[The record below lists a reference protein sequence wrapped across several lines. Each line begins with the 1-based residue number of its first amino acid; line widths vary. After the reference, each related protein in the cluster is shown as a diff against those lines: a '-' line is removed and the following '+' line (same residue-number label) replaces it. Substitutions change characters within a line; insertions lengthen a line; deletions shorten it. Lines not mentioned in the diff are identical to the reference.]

1 MTAGAGKWTENSE
14 KMEIRCG
21 RSGGILEARQRKVP
35 ADQVGGQ
42 FRNECPYSEKM
53 EIRENALRAEWGILE
68 ARQRKVPA
76 DRVGGHSRNECP

>member
-1 MTAGAGKWTENSE
+1 MTAGAGKWTEISRKWKFG
-14 KMEIRCG
+14 KMHCG

-53 EIRENALRAEWGILE
+53 EIRENALRAEWG
-68 ARQRKVPA
+68 RQRKVPA

>member
-1 MTAGAGKWTENSE
+1 MH
-14 KMEIRCG
+14 CG

-53 EIRENALRAEWGILE
+53 EIREKCTAGGVGGILE

>member
-1 MTAGAGKWTENSE
+1 MH
-14 KMEIRCG
+14 CG

-53 EIRENALRAEWGILE
+53 EIRENALRRSGGLE